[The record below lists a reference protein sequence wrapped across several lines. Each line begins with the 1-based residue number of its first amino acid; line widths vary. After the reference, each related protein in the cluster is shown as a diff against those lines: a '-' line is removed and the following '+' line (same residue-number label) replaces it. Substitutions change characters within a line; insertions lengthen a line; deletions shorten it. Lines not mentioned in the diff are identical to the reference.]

1 MNKAE
6 LVADVAERMGDTK
19 IKAGEAVD
27 AVFDAITQALKN
39 GDEVR
44 LPSFGVFAVSSTLER
59 TARNPQTG
67 QEVKVP
73 AGKRAKFRA
82 GKALKEALL
91 DGGAAPKR

>member
-6 LVADVAERMGDTK
+6 LISDVAERMSDSKT
-19 IKAGEAVD
+19 KAGEAVD
-27 AVFDAITQALKN
+27 AVFDAITSALKQ

-44 LPSFGVFAVSSTLER
+44 LPSFGVFAVKETAAR
-59 TARNPQTG
+59 TGRNPQTG

-73 AGKRAKFRA
+73 AARRPRFRP
-82 GKALKEALL
+82 GKALKEAM

>member
-6 LVADVAERMGDTK
+6 LVADVAERLSDSK

-27 AVFDAITQALKN
+27 AVFDALTAALKN

-44 LPSFGVFAVSSTLER
+44 LPSFGVFAVANTAER
-59 TARNPQTG
+59 VARNPQTG

-73 AGKRAKFRA
+73 PAASAQFRP
-82 GKALKEALL
+82 GKALKEAL
-91 DGGAAPKR
+91 DSGAAPKR